1 MMPLIFADDGEVNVI
16 RSIRGTDEIRHHLSN
31 LGFVVGGTVQII
43 SRMGGNVIINVKES
57 RIAIDEKMAQKIMI

>member
-43 SRMGGNVIINVKES
+43 SRMGGNVIVNVKES